1 MPNADSKNRNTR
13 QVRQMIPVIG
23 LYEFTITISVNMM
36 AERIIPI
43 IHANFFCCAPTYSGT
58 WLPTIK
64 RPIINVGEN
73 LGLINTRIMKSVRNT
88 VITYF
93 IGRKSPLKRI
103 SIKEM
108 KMAKNNIPADALISL
123 SFKTGMS
130 YPFTFSQNC
139 ITLFMVMI

>member
-13 QVRQMIPVIG
+13 QIIQMRPVIG
-23 LYEFTITISVNMM
+23 LYELTTTISVNMIADRM
-36 AERIIPI
+36 MPI
-43 IHANFFCCAPTYSGT
+43 IHANFFYCAPTYSGT

-73 LGLINTRIMKSVRNT
+73 LGLINTRMMKSVRNT

-93 IGRKSPLKRI
+93 ISRKLFLKRI

-108 KMAKNNIPADALISL
+108 KMAKKNMPADARISL
-123 SFKTGMS
+123 SFKTGML
-130 YPFTFSQNC
+130 YPSTFSPNC
-139 ITLFMVMI
+139 ITRFMVII